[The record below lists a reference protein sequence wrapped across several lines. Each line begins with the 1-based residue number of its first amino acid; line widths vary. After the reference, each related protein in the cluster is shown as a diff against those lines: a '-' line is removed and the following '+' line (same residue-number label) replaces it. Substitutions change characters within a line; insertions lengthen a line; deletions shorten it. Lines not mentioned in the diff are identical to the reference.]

1 MYTYFAIYFF
11 FPQKVKKPVQLIVGF
26 ARWIAC
32 VAGGIWERAI
42 FGSGAAVF
50 DFSRS
55 DKVYEQLDSARKS
68 SRDFAARVHG
78 FAATTKAL
86 AHEIQPAT
94 QATRLTLA
102 CHFLIII
109 WF

>member
-1 MYTYFAIYFF
+1 MYTYFAIYFVF
-11 FPQKVKKPVQLIVGF
+11 LQEVKKPQLIVGF

-32 VAGGIWERAI
+32 VAGGIWERVI
-42 FGSGAAVF
+42 FGSGAPF
-50 DFSRS
+50 LISRAPITTR
-55 DKVYEQLDSARKS
+55 LLARKS